1 VLGAGGARRGGIA
14 PAGRLSP
21 LLFPIKIYCGETID
35 CVGEP
40 CIYSDEQSKEQRR
53 EAAIVQ
59 GAETAVFGV
68 AGSMLRIRVHRRWD
82 WI

>member
-1 VLGAGGARRGGIA
+1 MLGTGGPG
-14 PAGRLSP
+14 PAGRLRLSV
-21 LLFPIKIYCGETID
+21 FSGKIYCGETID

-40 CIYSDEQSKEQRR
+40 CIYNDEQSKEQRR

-59 GAETAVFGV
+59 GAETADFGV